1 MNKELIRIIGQSSSE
16 DLSEAVRVIS
26 KTLDERRNEARKDA
40 WSKVVNAI
48 KDYVTTFGN
57 IKVET
62 DDDTF
67 YLTAHECYTENG
79 HIAIEYEED

>member
-67 YLTAHECYTENG
+67 YLTAHDCYTENG
-79 HIAIEYEED
+79 HIVIEYEED

>member
-16 DLSEAVRVIS
+16 DLSEAIRVIS

-57 IKVET
+57 IEVET

-67 YLTAHECYTENG
+67 YLTTNDCYTENG
-79 HIAIEYEED
+79 HIVIEYEED

>member
-1 MNKELIRIIGQSSSE
+1 MNKELIRVIEQSSSE

-26 KTLDERRNEARKDA
+26 KTLDERRNEAKKDA
-40 WSKVVNAI
+40 WRKVVNTI

-67 YLTAHECYTENG
+67 YLTAHDCYTENG
-79 HIAIEYEED
+79 HIVIEYEED